1 MKKKIDIDFTKIKEN
16 GVIRKEVMRVYRTG
30 KQNTLHVIGLPGTG
44 KSWYCLRLAEQL
56 SEDIHGVDEETGE
69 LNYNITFNNVVDNL
83 LSLLK
88 FIRKVKSPG
97 EIVVAEELGVW
108 LSSKRAMSSE
118 NVDAG
123 YVWDTLRKKRVVV
136 IGNNPI
142 SKDID
147 KKLMALSTMQIQT
160 LTLNKRKG
168 ICIVKPLRLQ
178 TNPDTAKTYR
188 HRLTENGRD
197 VHRCWSGKPKKELT
211 DDYEKGKDD
220 FLEELYRRLE
230 KKHQDK
236 LDKELGKIGEKVGVV
251 TKIESERARLRE
263 RGLSTQEI
271 ADLQGKCHEAI
282 RKSLVSYDRKIYK
295 ISKTKKTDGGNT
307 GAQQINH

>member
-1 MKKKIDIDFTKIKEN
+1 MKRKKEIDFSNIEEN
-16 GVIRKEVMRVYRTG
+16 GVIRKDVMRVYRVG
-30 KQNTLHVIGLPGTG
+30 KQNVLHIIGLPGTG

-69 LNYNITFNNVVDNL
+69 PNYKITSDNVVDNL
-83 LSLLK
+83 LNLLK
-88 FIRKVKSPG
+88 FIRKVKGPG
-97 EIVVAEELGVW
+97 EIVIAEELGVW

-123 YVWDTLRKKRVVV
+123 YVWDTLRKKRIIV

-168 ICIVKPLRLQ
+168 VCIVKPLRLQ

-188 HRLTENGRD
+188 HRLTEKGRD
-197 VHRCWSGKPKKELT
+197 VHRCWSGKPSKELT
-211 DDYEKGKDD
+211 DAYEQGKDD
-220 FLEELYRRLE
+220 FLEELYARLE

-236 LDKELGKIGEKVGVV
+236 LDKEVGKIGEKVGVI

-263 RGLSTQEI
+263 RGLSVQEI
-271 ADLQGKCHEAI
+271 ADVQGKCHEAI
-282 RKSLVSYDRKIYK
+282 RKSLISYDAK
-295 ISKTKKTDGGNT
+295 ISKMSKT
-307 GAQQINH
+307 